1 MFRPQSP
8 SKLTMIGG
16 DHNTKLAEMIVPAER
31 AKAAIAEQTA
41 ALDVRK
47 PLSHRS
53 LNKPRGKEGG
63 GGVCVCVCEC
73 VREAILM
80 GCASVPFRNSRGVV
94 GHHWCPLSLAWT
106 ISWFGS
112 NLPHLC

>member
-1 MFRPQSP
+1 MDHIGGRMFRPQSP

-63 GGVCVCVCEC
+63 CVCAYVCV
-73 VREAILM
+73 
-80 GCASVPFRNSRGVV
+80 SV
-94 GHHWCPLSLAWT
+94 
-106 ISWFGS
+106 
-112 NLPHLC
+112 